1 MASPFGDDYAGSA
14 SVRSMRAW
22 KSRKPGS
29 PTYFAT
35 MRPLLSR
42 RYVVGV
48 TLTLPKA
55 RAIPPLA
62 RWAIIQST
70 IAGESMMRLVSLM
83 IGLVLAAPAWA
94 QLENI
99 TDREAI
105 NALKSA
111 LDRGARAAVAQLG
124 RENGFLGDARVKIP
138 LPESLRRAEKNMRR
152 FGMGKYADELIV
164 TLNRAAEAAVP
175 EAKQLFVDALRQ
187 MSVQDAKGILTG
199 GETAATEYFRR
210 VTAQELA
217 KRFLPIVRRATAR
230 VGLAQK
236 YNQYAR
242 HGVRV
247 GLVEAEDANLDDY
260 VTRKALDGLYFVVA
274 EEERKIRKDPVGAAS
289 GLIRKVF
296 GALL

>member
-1 MASPFGDDYAGSA
+1 
-14 SVRSMRAW
+14 
-22 KSRKPGS
+22 
-29 PTYFAT
+29 
-35 MRPLLSR
+35 
-42 RYVVGV
+42 
-48 TLTLPKA
+48 
-55 RAIPPLA
+55 
-62 RWAIIQST
+62 
-70 IAGESMMRLVSLM
+70 MMRLVSLVV
-83 IGLVLAAPAWA
+83 GLVLAAPAWA

-99 TDREAI
+99 SNREAI

-217 KRFLPIVRRATAR
+217 KRFLPIVQRATAR

>member
-1 MASPFGDDYAGSA
+1 
-14 SVRSMRAW
+14 
-22 KSRKPGS
+22 
-29 PTYFAT
+29 
-35 MRPLLSR
+35 
-42 RYVVGV
+42 
-48 TLTLPKA
+48 
-55 RAIPPLA
+55 
-62 RWAIIQST
+62 
-70 IAGESMMRLVSLM
+70 MRLVSLM

-99 TDREAI
+99 TNREAI

-152 FGMGKYADELIV
+152 FGMGKYADELIE

-199 GETAATEYFRR
+199 GDTAGTEYFRG
-210 VTAQELA
+210 VTADELA
-217 KRFLPIVRRATAR
+217 RRFLPIVQRATAR

-236 YNQYAR
+236 YNQYAAR
-242 HGVRV
+242 GVRV
-247 GLVEAEDANLDDY
+247 GLVDAQDANLDGY
-260 VTRKALDGLYFVVA
+260 VTRKALDGLFFMVA
-274 EEERKIRKDPVGAAS
+274 EEERKIRKDPVGSAS
-289 GLIRKVF
+289 SLIKKVF
-296 GALL
+296 GALLK